1 MEKDNLAKQLFFSK
15 EAAEYLGIT
24 VQRLNKLV
32 QEGKVKPLKKN
43 ASGAVYHIDELNK
56 RKIELSI
63 FSEVNQGDGKTMFKF
78 DTKAKI
84 EALNYSTLMNIL
96 DITEKKL
103 EPLFDEFAKQ
113 YRVDERID
121 LGDMYNKYAEFFG
134 VDSSILLDE
143 YKKAYNAFLTLRE
156 DDEVIKR
163 GSHDYPLLLAKTN
176 EAPRFLYIRGK
187 KSLLFEERTV
197 AVVGSRQASE
207 TAKERTR
214 KLVDALGKNGITIV
228 SGLAKGIDVTAHSE
242 ALQKG
247 LNTIAVIGT
256 NLNQYYPLEN
266 KEVQLE
272 IERKG
277 LVVSQ
282 FSPAS
287 KTQRWFFPLRNGVM
301 SGISLAT
308 VIMEAGE
315 TSGALKQADFALK
328 QGRQILIP
336 ESALRMET
344 ISWPKKY
351 VERGATVVN
360 KPSDVLE
367 MLAENNIFR
376 IGENEPVQQTIMDYL
391 EEKELQEKKLKKCF
405 VPDWNKPVLVE
416 G

>member
-1 MEKDNLAKQLFFSK
+1 MNDNLAEQLFFSK
-15 EAAEYLGIT
+15 EAADFLGIT

-32 QEGKVKPLKKN
+32 QEGKIKPLKKN
-43 ASGAVYHIDELNK
+43 PSGTVYHISELNK
-56 RKIELSI
+56 RKEELEI
-63 FSEVNQGDGKTMFKF
+63 FSEIKQGGGKGMFKF

-84 EALNYSTLMNIL
+84 EALNYSTLMNVL
-96 DITEKKL
+96 DYTEKRL
-103 EPLFDEFAKQ
+103 EPLFDDFAKVNK
-113 YRVDERID
+113 VDEPMD
-121 LGDMYNKYAEFFG
+121 KMEVCQKYAEFFEI
-134 VDSSILLDE
+134 DPLFLMDE
-143 YKKAYNAFLTLRE
+143 YKKAYRAFLTLKE
-156 DDEVIKR
+156 DDEIIKR
-163 GSHDYPLLLAKTN
+163 GSYDYPPLLAKTK

-197 AVVGSRQASE
+197 ALVGSRQASE
-207 TAKERTR
+207 NARANTR
-214 KLVDALGKNGITIV
+214 RLADALGKNGITIV
-228 SGLAKGIDVTAHSE
+228 SGLAKGIDVSAHVE
-242 ALQKG
+242 ALKMG
-247 LNTIAVIGT
+247 FNTIAVIGT
-256 NLNQYYPLEN
+256 NLNQYYPTEN

-301 SGISLAT
+301 SGLSLAT

-336 ESALRMET
+336 ESALRIEA

-351 VERGATVVN
+351 VERGATVVQ

-367 MLAENNIFR
+367 ILADNNIFK
-376 IGENEPVQQTIMDYL
+376 IEDVEPVQQTLMDYI
-391 EEKELQEKKLKKCF
+391 KEMETQKTKVKKSF
-405 VPDWNKPVLVE
+405 VSDWNKPVLVE